1 MYFKSW
7 GSSLTRQQFKEN
19 VANIKENL
27 TDSTKRWKVCLLG
40 HLLLVHYWGALEEVE
55 TRTGGIGYDRSHY
68 LLVGLCF
75 FHSNQTRVVGLVFAR
90 YVLKI
95 LLCLIPFLISLWW
108 YGSFLPAFFPWFTF
122 YIILVLGDHYT
133 SNNLLSGVKTLLGF
147 DSE

>member
-1 MYFKSW
+1 MFPICWESP
-7 GSSLTRQQFKEN
+7 LTHPQFIEN
-19 VANIKENL
+19 VANVKKNVIG
-27 TDSTKRWKVCLLG
+27 STNRWKLWFWG

-95 LLCLIPFLISLWW
+95 LFCLIPFLISLWW
-108 YGSFLPAFFPWFTF
+108 YGSFLPAFFPWFLF

-147 DSE
+147 D

>member
-7 GSSLTRQQFKEN
+7 GSSLTRRQFKEN

-55 TRTGGIGYDRSHY
+55 NSVGGTAYNRQHY
-68 LLVGLCF
+68 LIIGLCLF
-75 FHSNQTRVVGLVFAR
+75 RSDQTRFVGLVFAK
-90 YVLKI
+90 YVYKI
-95 LLCLIPFLISLWW
+95 LYCLIPFLLTFWW
-108 YGSFLPAFFPWFTF
+108 SGSFLYAFFPSFTA
-122 YIILVLGDHYT
+122 YVILFLWDHYT
-133 SNNLLSGVKTLLGF
+133 SNYLLFGVKTLLGF

>member
-7 GSSLTRQQFKEN
+7 GSSLTRRQFKEN

-40 HLLLVHYWGALEEVE
+40 HLLLVHYWGALEEVPSQAGVAYN
-55 TRTGGIGYDRSHY
+55 RPHY
-68 LLVGLCF
+68 LLIGLCF
-75 FHSNQTRVVGLVFAR
+75 SHSNQTRVVGLVFAR
-90 YVLKI
+90 YLSKI
-95 LLCLIPFLISLWW
+95 LFCLLPFLVSLGL
-108 YGSFLPAFFPWFTF
+108 YGSFPYAFFPCFTF

-133 SNNLLSGVKTLLGF
+133 SNDLLSGIKTLLGF